1 VPRFLGAR
9 AHEAAGVDVV
19 ELVRVGGAGA
29 AVAFAADGTVPSDA
43 SFTSAP
49 PIELFFT
56 FCEVTAFLLSWLV
69 PTLFLGSV
77 IAA

>member
-1 VPRFLGAR
+1 
-9 AHEAAGVDVV
+9 
-19 ELVRVGGAGA
+19 
-29 AVAFAADGTVPSDA
+29 VAFAADGTVPSDA